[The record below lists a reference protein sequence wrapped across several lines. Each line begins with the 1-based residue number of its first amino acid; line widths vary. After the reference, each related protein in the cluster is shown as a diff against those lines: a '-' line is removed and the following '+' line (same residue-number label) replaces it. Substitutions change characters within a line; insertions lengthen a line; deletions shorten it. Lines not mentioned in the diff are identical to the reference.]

1 MANSYVEYTTS
12 GTGTNG
18 LGQTTFTVPTNFI
31 NINDINA
38 KGLNSGTWTALTIS
52 SRGTTTIT
60 LSATPTAGSYTK
72 LRVYRQTSQ
81 DPLVDFTNGARLT
94 ETDLDTAYRQGLYAA
109 QEVSEDA
116 GAVGTLL
123 NNNQTLNG
131 TTTTTNLT
139 NTGTV
144 TTANLTATGTTN
156 IVGGTFTGTT
166 NVANLTASGIVQIP
180 SGTDS
185 NHFYREGN
193 YTAAMTC
200 ATSGT
205 ITLKTDSNYNTG
217 YYIKIGKLV
226 TVSGDI
232 RVASVSSPTG
242 TIALSLP
249 FAVASTSRYV
259 ASIITHG
266 IAKQT
271 NQLGAYFLQA
281 VGGTSTANIS
291 YNKDNAT
298 NASLG
303 GTIAA
308 DNELKFTL
316 TYTTT

>member
-1 MANSYVEYTTS
+1 MANSYVEYTTG
-12 GTGTNG
+12 GTGTNQ

-38 KGLNSGTWTALTIS
+38 KGFNGSVWTALTIS
-52 SRGTTTIT
+52 SRATNTIT
-60 LSATPTAGSYTK
+60 LSATPTAGSYSK
-72 LRVYRQTSQ
+72 LRVYRQTSTA
-81 DPLVDFTNGARLT
+81 PLVDFVDGARLT
-94 ETDLDTAYRQGLYAA
+94 ESDLDAAYRQGLYAA

-116 GAVGTLL
+116 GAIGNVIP
-123 NNNQTLNG
+123 NNPTLNG

-139 NTGTV
+139 ATGLV
-144 TTANLTATGTTN
+144 TTANLTATGTVTIPSSTN
-156 IVGGTFTGTT
+156 LSVT
-166 NVANLTASGIVQIP
+166 NLTTTGIVQIP

-242 TIALSLP
+242 AIALSLP

-259 ASIITHG
+259 SSIITHG
-266 IAKQT
+266 VAKQT

-291 YNKDNAT
+291 YNKDNST
-298 NASLG
+298 NASLS

-308 DNELKFTL
+308 DNEFKFTL